1 MTTAS
6 ELAGVEKLV
15 ALGFAEAQL
24 SDAREVFAAMLEVAL
39 NEGEIALP
47 RLENCVS
54 YAARD
59 NAGFWHNLDQS
70 NQWVRYDGPGRVPQP
85 TE

>member
-1 MTTAS
+1 MSTAS

-15 ALGFAEAQL
+15 ALGFADAQL

-39 NEGEIALP
+39 DEGEIALP
-47 RLENCVS
+47 RLDNCVS

-59 NAGFWHNLDQS
+59 NAGFWHNLNQA
-70 NQWVRYDGPGRVPQP
+70 NQWVRYDGPGRISQP
-85 TE
+85 AE